1 MKKLCTLKPQ
11 AINIC
16 ASAPSRLLTFSGI
29 NMNRT
34 QIFFSSLAFV
44 FSTVVQ
50 AEQATVNIYN
60 WNDYFAEDTIQ
71 QFESA
76 TGIKP
81 VLDLYDS
88 NETLEAKLLAG
99 HSGYDLVF
107 PTARPFAGRHLKAG
121 IYQAPDRSKL
131 TGWNNL
137 DPQLLQ
143 SLVDIDADNKYLV
156 PYMWGTTGLGVN
168 IQKIK
173 QILGDDAPVNSW
185 GLVFDPAVSSKLKS
199 CGISLMDDS
208 TEVFAAALAY
218 LGKDPNTTS
227 KQDIEAAQDLITKAR
242 PNIRYFHSSQ
252 YITDL
257 ANGDMCVSHA
267 YSGDA
272 LQAGDRAE
280 EAKNGV
286 EVSYIIPKEGA
297 VLWVD
302 VMAIPADAP
311 HPAQAVAFI
320 DFMLQPKN
328 IAAASNYVYYANP
341 NLAATELLDEELR
354 NHPGIYPEEAV
365 KQKLF
370 VLKERSDK
378 EIRNINRMWT
388 RIKAN
393 R

>member
-1 MKKLCTLKPQ
+1 
-11 AINIC
+11 
-16 ASAPSRLLTFSGI
+16 
-29 NMNRT
+29 MNRYLP
-34 QIFFSSLAFV
+34 IFTSLAMLV
-44 FSTVVQ
+44 ATGVQ
-50 AEQATVNIYN
+50 AEQPTVNIYN
-60 WNDYFAEDTIQ
+60 WNDYFAEDTLQ
-71 QFESA
+71 QFESS

-107 PTARPFAGRHLKAG
+107 PTARPFAARHIKAN
-121 IYQAPDRSKL
+121 IYQAPDRNKL
-131 TGWNNL
+131 SGWNNL

-143 SLVDIDADNKYLV
+143 SMQDIDPGNKYLV
-156 PYMWGTTGLGVN
+156 PYMWGTTGIGINTV
-168 IQKIK
+168 KVK
-173 QILGDDAPVNSW
+173 EILGENAPLDSW
-185 GLVFDPAVSSKLKS
+185 ALIFDPAISSKLKG

-208 TEVFAAALAY
+208 TEVFAAAMAY
-218 LGKDPNTTS
+218 LGKDPNS
-227 KQDIEAAQDLITKAR
+227 SNEQDLQAAQELITKAR

-252 YITDL
+252 YISDL
-257 ANGDMCVSHA
+257 ANGDLCVAHA

-280 EAKNGV
+280 EASNGV
-286 EVSYIIPKEGA
+286 AVSYIIPKQGA

-311 HPAQAVAFI
+311 HPEQAMAFI
-320 DFMLQPKN
+320 NFMLTPKN
-328 IAAASNYVYYANP
+328 VAAASNYVYYANP

-354 NHPGIYPEEAV
+354 NHPGIYPDERV

-370 VLKERSDK
+370 VLKQRNDK
-378 EIRNINRMWT
+378 EIRNINRLWT

>member
-1 MKKLCTLKPQ
+1 
-11 AINIC
+11 
-16 ASAPSRLLTFSGI
+16 
-29 NMNRT
+29 MNRS
-34 QIFFSSLAFV
+34 QIFFSSLLLV
-44 FSTVVQ
+44 VSTFAE

-60 WNDYFAEDTIQ
+60 WNDYFAEDTLQ

-107 PTARPFAGRHLKAG
+107 PTARPFAARQIKAK
-121 IYQAPDRSKL
+121 IYQAPARNKL
-131 TGWNNL
+131 SGWNNL

-143 SLVDIDADNKYLV
+143 TLVDIDPGNQYLV
-156 PYMWGTTGLGVN
+156 PYMWGTTGIGINATKVRQLLGE
-168 IQKIK
+168 
-173 QILGDDAPVNSW
+173 DMPVDSW
-185 GLVFDPAVSSKLKS
+185 GLIFDPAISAKLKD

-218 LGKDPNTTS
+218 LGLDPSSTR
-227 KQDIEAAQDLITKAR
+227 KQDIQAAQELITQAR
-242 PNIRYFHSSQ
+242 ANIRYFHSSQ
-252 YITDL
+252 YISDL
-257 ANGDMCVSHA
+257 ANGDLCVAHA

-311 HPAQAVAFI
+311 HPEQAVAFI
-320 DFMLQPKN
+320 DFMLQPAN

-354 NHPGIYPEEAV
+354 NHPGIYPTAEV

-378 EIRNINRMWT
+378 EIRNINRLWT

>member
-1 MKKLCTLKPQ
+1 
-11 AINIC
+11 
-16 ASAPSRLLTFSGI
+16 
-29 NMNRT
+29 MNRN
-34 QIFFSSLAFV
+34 QFFFSSLLFI
-44 FSTVVQ
+44 FSGVTL
-50 AEQATVNIYN
+50 AEQPTVNLYN
-60 WNDYFAEDTIQ
+60 WNDYFAEDTLQ
-71 QFESA
+71 QFEQDTS
-76 TGIKP
+76 IKP

-107 PTARPFAGRHLKAG
+107 PTARPFAARHIKAN

-131 TGWNNL
+131 KGWNNL
-137 DPQLLQ
+137 DPQLMQTLE
-143 SLVDIDADNKYLV
+143 DIDPGNKYLV
-156 PYMWGTTGLGVN
+156 PYMWGTTGIGINSVRV
-168 IQKIK
+168 KE
-173 QILGDDAPVNSW
+173 ILGDDAPLDSW
-185 GLVFDPAVSSKLKS
+185 ALIFDPAISSKLKA
-199 CGISLMDDS
+199 CGVSLMDDS

-227 KQDIEAAQDLITKAR
+227 KEDLKAAQDLITQAR

-252 YITDL
+252 YISDL
-257 ANGDMCVSHA
+257 ANGDLCVAHA

-286 EVSYIIPKEGA
+286 EVSYVIPKQGA

-311 HPAQAVAFI
+311 HPEQAMAFI
-320 DFMLQPKN
+320 DFMLTPKN
-328 IAAASNYVYYANP
+328 IAAASNYVYYANA
-341 NLAATELLDEELR
+341 NLPATELLDEELR
-354 NHPGIYPEEAV
+354 SHPGIYPDEAV
-365 KQKLF
+365 RQKLF
-370 VLKERSDK
+370 VLKERADK
-378 EIRNINRMWT
+378 QIRDINRLWT

>member
-1 MKKLCTLKPQ
+1 MNGYQ
-11 AINIC
+11 II
-16 ASAPSRLLTFSGI
+16 FS
-29 NMNRT
+29 
-34 QIFFSSLAFV
+34 FLALMI
-44 FSTVVQ
+44 SGVVA
-50 AEQATVNIYN
+50 AEQPTVNLYN
-60 WNDYFAEDTIQ
+60 WNDYFAEDTLQ

-99 HSGYDLVF
+99 HSGYDVVF
-107 PTARPFAGRHLKAG
+107 PTARPFAARHIKAN

-137 DPQLLQ
+137 DPQLMQ
-143 SLVDIDADNKYLV
+143 SLVDIDPGNKFLV
-156 PYMWGTTGLGVN
+156 PYMWGTTGIGINSV
-168 IQKIK
+168 KVK
-173 QILGDDAPVNSW
+173 EILGQDTPLNSW
-185 GLVFDPAVSSKLKS
+185 ELIFDPAISSKLKS

-218 LGKDPNTTS
+218 LGKDPNS
-227 KQDIEAAQDLITKAR
+227 SNNEDIKAAQDLIIKIR

-252 YITDL
+252 YISDL
-257 ANGDMCVSHA
+257 ANGDLCVAHA

-272 LQAGDRAE
+272 LQAGDRAK

-311 HPAQAVAFI
+311 HPEQAMAFI
-320 DFMLQPKN
+320 NFMLTPKY
-328 IAAASNYVYYANP
+328 IAAASNFVNYANA
-341 NLAATELLDEELR
+341 NLGATDLLNEDLR
-354 NHPGIYPEEAV
+354 NNPGIYPDETV

-370 VLKERSDK
+370 VLKERTDK

-388 RIKAN
+388 HIKAN

>member
-1 MKKLCTLKPQ
+1 
-11 AINIC
+11 
-16 ASAPSRLLTFSGI
+16 
-29 NMNRT
+29 MNRYLT
-34 QIFFSSLAFV
+34 FFSSLAFV
-44 FSTVVQ
+44 ISSAVQ
-50 AEQATVNIYN
+50 AESPTVNIYN
-60 WNDYFAEDTIQ
+60 WNDYFAEDTLQ
-71 QFESA
+71 QFEST

-107 PTARPFAGRHLKAG
+107 PTARPFAARHIKAK
-121 IYQAPDRSKL
+121 IYRAPERSKL
-131 TGWNNL
+131 TGWKNL
-137 DPQLLQ
+137 DPQLMQTLE
-143 SLVDIDADNKYLV
+143 DIDPGNKYLV
-156 PYMWGTTGLGVN
+156 PYMWGTTGIGINSV
-168 IQKIK
+168 KVK
-173 QILGDDAPVNSW
+173 QILGEDAPLDSW
-185 GLVFDPAVSSKLKS
+185 ALIFDPSISSKLKS

-218 LGKDPNTTS
+218 LGKDPNSTS
-227 KQDIEAAQDLITKAR
+227 NADIQAAQELITQAR

-252 YITDL
+252 YISDL
-257 ANGDMCVSHA
+257 ANGDLCVAHA

-311 HPAQAVAFI
+311 HPEQAMAFI

-341 NLAATELLDEELR
+341 NLPATELLDEDLR
-354 NHPGIYPEEAV
+354 NHPGIYPDASV
-365 KQKLF
+365 KQKLI

-378 EIRNINRMWT
+378 EIRNINRLWT